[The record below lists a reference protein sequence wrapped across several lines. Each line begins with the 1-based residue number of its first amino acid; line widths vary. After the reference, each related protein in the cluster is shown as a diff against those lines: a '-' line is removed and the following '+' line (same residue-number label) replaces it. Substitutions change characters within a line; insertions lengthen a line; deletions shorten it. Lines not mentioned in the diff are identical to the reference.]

1 MTGSPG
7 AALWRCVGSR
17 VEEWREVCAGV
28 TGVRE
33 VLSGI
38 DSDVDEYN
46 RHQRLLDIHSRLAD
60 SVASPPTVS
69 GATAAA
75 TTAFTVRDTI
85 RYDTSSYIDMG

>member
-1 MTGSPG
+1 VSGSPG

-38 DSDVDEYN
+38 DSDVDKYN

-85 RYDTSSYIDMG
+85 RYEQLYRHWVK